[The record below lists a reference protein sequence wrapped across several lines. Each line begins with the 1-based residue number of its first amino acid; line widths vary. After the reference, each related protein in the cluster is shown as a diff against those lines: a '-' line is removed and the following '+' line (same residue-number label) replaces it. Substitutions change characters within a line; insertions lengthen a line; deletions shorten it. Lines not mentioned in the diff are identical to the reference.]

1 MTLRN
6 IAPSG
11 FALSPGGG
19 SAPYAEMAT
28 QDEKPNNLSGAWWIM
43 LSVVTASV
51 MTLGARGVYVELDS
65 RMLVILRA
73 IGGIALVGLAL
84 GLTPRAVGPVRF
96 SNRWLHVLRGALV
109 GCSTHL
115 GFYAI
120 AEIPLATATVLFFS
134 APIWTTLFAPLV
146 LGERVG
152 PRRWAAVLVGFLGVL
167 IVLRPGSLEFGLPV
181 IAALG
186 SSALFAAVLLMS
198 RKVAN
203 RDGPWATYLSSV
215 VVTVILSLPVTVPIW
230 HVPVSSYGWTLLAV
244 VTLSSMIRNIAD
256 IQAYRLADASFLAPL
271 SYLRL
276 ILIAAAAYVW
286 FDEVPDAFTWIG
298 GAVIISAA
306 LYIARREAH
315 QNR

>member
-1 MTLRN
+1 
-6 IAPSG
+6 
-11 FALSPGGG
+11 
-19 SAPYAEMAT
+19 
-28 QDEKPNNLSGAWWIM
+28 M
-43 LSVVTASV
+43 LSVVTASI
-51 MTLGARGVYVELDS
+51 MTLGARGVSVELDS

-73 IGGIALVGLAL
+73 IGGIALVGLAM
-84 GLTPRAVGPVRF
+84 GVSPRSVGPIRF
-96 SNRWLHVLRGALV
+96 SQPWLHFIRGALV
-109 GCSTHL
+109 ACSTHL

-120 AEIPLATATVLFFS
+120 TEMPLATATVLFFS
-134 APIWTTLFAPLV
+134 APIWTTLFAPMV

-152 PRRWAAVLVGFLGVL
+152 PRRWAAVLVGFVGVL
-167 IVLRPGSLEFGLPV
+167 IVVRPGSLEIGPPV
-181 IAALG
+181 FAALG

-215 VVTVILSLPVTVPIW
+215 AVTVVLSLPVTVPIW
-230 HVPVSSYGWTLLAV
+230 HMPASGYGWFLLAV

-256 IQAYRLADASFLAPL
+256 IQAYRVADASFLAPL

-276 ILIAAAAYVW
+276 IIIAVAAYFW
-286 FDEVPDAFTWIG
+286 FGEVPGVFTWVG

-306 LYIARREAH
+306 LYIARREAV

>member
-1 MTLRN
+1 MADDPPLSQSAQREN
-6 IAPSG
+6 
-11 FALSPGGG
+11 FA
-19 SAPYAEMAT
+19 
-28 QDEKPNNLSGAWWIM
+28 GAWWMM
-43 LSVVTASV
+43 LSVITASI
-51 MTLGARGVYVELDS
+51 MTLGAKGVYVELDS

-84 GLTPRAVGPVRF
+84 GMTPKMVGPIRY
-96 SNRWLHVLRGALV
+96 SRPWLHVARGAMV
-109 GCSTHL
+109 AVSTHL

-120 AEIPLATATVLFFS
+120 VEIPLATATVLFFS

-152 PRRWAAVLVGFLGVL
+152 PRRWAAVMVGFIGVL
-167 IVLRPGSLEFGLPV
+167 IVVQPGSIALDWPV
-181 IAALG
+181 AAALG

-203 RDGPWATYLSSV
+203 SDGPWATYLSSV
-215 VVTVILSLPVTVPIW
+215 VVTVLLSLPVTVPIW
-230 HVPVSSYGWTLLAV
+230 HLPVSSYGWIMLGV
-244 VTLSSMIRNIAD
+244 VTLSSMMRNIAD
-256 IQAYRLADASFLAPL
+256 IQAYRRADASFLAPL

-276 ILIAAAAYVW
+276 IIIAVGAYVW
-286 FDEVPDAFTWIG
+286 FDEAPGLMTWIG

-306 LYIARREAH
+306 LYIARREAR

>member
-1 MTLRN
+1 
-6 IAPSG
+6 
-11 FALSPGGG
+11 
-19 SAPYAEMAT
+19 MAGER
-28 QDEKPNNLSGAWWIM
+28 EKSNNLRGAWWIM
-43 LSVVTASV
+43 LSVVTASI
-51 MTLGARGVYVELDS
+51 MTLGARGAYVELDS

-73 IGGIALVGLAL
+73 IGGIALVALAM
-84 GLTPRAVGPVRF
+84 GLTPAAVGSLRF

-134 APIWTTLFAPLV
+134 APIWTTLFAPVV

-152 PRRWAAVLVGFLGVL
+152 PRRWAAVLVGFGGVL
-167 IVLRPGSLEFGLPV
+167 IVLRPGSLEVGLPV

-215 VVTVILSLPVTVPIW
+215 VVTVVLSLPVTVPIW
-230 HVPVSSYGWTLLAV
+230 HVPVSGYGWFLLAV

-256 IQAYRLADASFLAPL
+256 IQAYRVADASFLAPL

-286 FDEVPDAFTWIG
+286 FGEVPDAFTWIG

-306 LYIARREAH
+306 LYIARREAL

>member
-1 MTLRN
+1 M
-6 IAPSG
+6 A
-11 FALSPGGG
+11 G
-19 SAPYAEMAT
+19 SR
-28 QDEKPNNLSGAWWIM
+28 EKSSNLSGTGWM
-43 LSVVTASV
+43 MVSVVTASI

-73 IGGIALVGLAL
+73 IGGIALVGVAL
-84 GLTPRAVGPVRF
+84 GLTPQRVGAIRF
-96 SNRWLHVLRGALV
+96 SSPWLHVVRGALV

-120 AEIPLATATVLFFS
+120 SEIPLATATVLFFS
-134 APIWTTLFAPLV
+134 APIWTTLFAPMV

-152 PRRWAAVLVGFLGVL
+152 PRRWGAVLLGFIGVL
-167 IVLRPGSLEFGLPV
+167 IVVRPGSLEIGPPV
-181 IAALG
+181 FAALG

-215 VVTVILSLPVTVPIW
+215 AVTVILSLPFTVPIW
-230 HVPVSSYGWTLLAV
+230 HVPASGYGWFLLAV

-256 IQAYRLADASFLAPL
+256 IQAYRVADASFLAPL

-276 ILIAAAAYVW
+276 IIIAVAAYFW
-286 FDEVPDAFTWIG
+286 FGEAPDIYTWVG
-298 GAVIISAA
+298 GAVIIAAA
-306 LYIARREAH
+306 LYIARREAV

>member
-1 MTLRN
+1 MD
-6 IAPSG
+6 
-11 FALSPGGG
+11 
-19 SAPYAEMAT
+19 EMR
-28 QDEKPNNLSGAWWIM
+28 KKSNNLSGTWWIM

-73 IGGIALVGLAL
+73 IGGIALVGVAM
-84 GLTPRAVGPVRF
+84 GVTPQRVGAIRF
-96 SNRWLHVLRGALV
+96 SSPWLHILRGAMV

-120 AEIPLATATVLFFS
+120 GQMPLATATVLFFS
-134 APIWTTLFAPLV
+134 APIWTTLFAPMV

-152 PRRWAAVLVGFLGVL
+152 PRRWAAVLVGFIGVL
-167 IVLRPGSLEFGLPV
+167 IVVRPGSLEIGPPV
-181 IAALG
+181 FAALG

-215 VVTVILSLPVTVPIW
+215 AVTVVLSLPVTLPIW
-230 HVPVSSYGWTLLAV
+230 HVPVSGYGWFLLAV

-256 IQAYRLADASFLAPL
+256 IQAYRVADASFLAPL

-276 ILIAAAAYVW
+276 IIIAIAAYFW
-286 FDEVPDAFTWIG
+286 FNEVPDAYTWVG
-298 GAVIISAA
+298 GAVIICAA
-306 LYIARREAH
+306 LYIARREAV

>member
-1 MTLRN
+1 
-6 IAPSG
+6 
-11 FALSPGGG
+11 
-19 SAPYAEMAT
+19 MAGER
-28 QDEKPNNLSGAWWIM
+28 EKSNNLRGAWWIM
-43 LSVVTASV
+43 LSVVTASI
-51 MTLGARGVYVELDS
+51 MTLGARGAYVELDS

-73 IGGIALVGLAL
+73 IGGIALVALAM
-84 GLTPRAVGPVRF
+84 GLTPAAVGPLRF

-134 APIWTTLFAPLV
+134 APIWTTLFAPVV

-152 PRRWAAVLVGFLGVL
+152 PRRWAAVLVGFGGVL
-167 IVLRPGSLEFGLPV
+167 IVLRPGSLEVGLPV

-215 VVTVILSLPVTVPIW
+215 VVTVVLSLPVTVPIW
-230 HVPVSSYGWTLLAV
+230 HVPVSGYGWFLLAV

-256 IQAYRLADASFLAPL
+256 IQAYRVADASFLAPL

-286 FDEVPDAFTWIG
+286 FGEVPDAFTWIG

-306 LYIARREAH
+306 LYIARREAL

>member
-1 MTLRN
+1 
-6 IAPSG
+6 
-11 FALSPGGG
+11 
-19 SAPYAEMAT
+19 MAV
-28 QDEKPNNLSGAWWIM
+28 QGEKSNNLSGAWWMM
-43 LSVVTASV
+43 LSVVTASI

-73 IGGIALVGLAL
+73 LGGIALVGLAM
-84 GLTPRAVGPVRF
+84 GLTPRRVGAIRF
-96 SNRWLHVLRGALV
+96 SSPWLHVVRGAMV

-120 AEIPLATATVLFFS
+120 GQMPLATATVLFFS
-134 APIWTTLFAPLV
+134 APIWTTLFAPMV

-152 PRRWAAVLVGFLGVL
+152 PRRWAAVLVGFAGVL
-167 IVLRPGSLEFGLPV
+167 IVVRPGSLEIGPPV
-181 IAALG
+181 FAALG

-215 VVTVILSLPVTVPIW
+215 AVTVALSVPVTVPIW
-230 HVPVSSYGWTLLAV
+230 HLPATSYGWLLLAV

-256 IQAYRLADASFLAPL
+256 IQAYRVADASFLGPL

-276 ILIAAAAYVW
+276 IIIAIAAYFW
-286 FDEVPDAFTWIG
+286 FGEVPDAYTWGG
-298 GAVIISAA
+298 GAVIIAAA
-306 LYIARREAH
+306 LYIAQREAA